1 MLHFTI
7 MCSIFVKDTMVST
20 IQNIVDERN
29 GYLLSRDMDKNNISR
44 QTMHNFIKNNNF
56 QKLNRG
62 VYVSEDT
69 FGDVLYVSYLAHKK
83 IVYSHETALDLHGL
97 TEREPSQVTCTV
109 RRGTNTK
116 HLLLKSMKVYCV
128 IGEYYDLGKTT
139 IKTPFGNKVPVY
151 DIDRTICDIIRA
163 KDHIDIQVFSYA
175 LKNYMNNKNKNL
187 HNLIKYSKVLRIEDK
202 VRQYVEVM

>member
-1 MLHFTI
+1 
-7 MCSIFVKDTMVST
+7 MVST

-62 VYVSEDT
+62 VYVSKDT
-69 FGDVLYVSYLAHKK
+69 FGDVLYVSYLSHKK

-97 TEREPSQVTCTV
+97 TEREPTQVTCTV
-109 RRGTNTK
+109 CRGTNTK

-128 IGEYYDLGKTT
+128 IDKYYDLGKST
-139 IKTPFGNKVPVY
+139 IKTLFGNKVPVY

-163 KDHIDIQVFSYA
+163 KDQIDIQVFSYA

-187 HNLIKYSKVLRIEDK
+187 HNLIKYSKVLRIENK